1 MIEID
6 LSGRTALVTGAGRG
20 IGEEIADRFAQAGAD
35 IIAVARTE
43 SEIEETVERVEAEHG
58 VEGLAVPTDLAEE
71 DEIDALVQKSVE
83 TFGVP
88 EILVNNAAL
97 NLAGP
102 LLDMPIEDVDA
113 MLAVNLRGLFVL
125 TQRWAREFRAD
136 NPGYGRVVN
145 ISSATSHL
153 GVPRMTLYSGTNGGV
168 RSVTRG
174 FASELADDGATVNT
188 VTPGLIGIDR
198 IEDLVEEQGD
208 DIYDLDRIPM
218 GDLGDPEDI
227 ANACLFYASDLAD
240 YVTGTE
246 LVVDGGV
253 TFTAGLYK

>member
-1 MIEID
+1 MIDID
-6 LSGRTALVTGAGRG
+6 LSGQTALVTGAGRG
-20 IGEEIADRFAQAGAD
+20 IGEEIANRFAQAGAD
-35 IIAVARTE
+35 IVAVARTE
-43 SEIEETVERVEAEHG
+43 SEIEETVEQVEADHG

-71 DEIDALVQKSVE
+71 DEIDALVDESVD

-125 TQRWAREFRAD
+125 TQRWSREFRAEA
-136 NPGYGRVVN
+136 PGHGRVVN
-145 ISSATSHL
+145 IASATSHL

-174 FASELADDGATVNT
+174 FASELADDNVTINT

-208 DIYDLDRIPM
+208 EIYDLDRIPM

>member
-1 MIEID
+1 MIDID
-6 LSGRTALVTGAGRG
+6 LSGQTALVTGAGRG
-20 IGEEIADRFAQAGAD
+20 IGKEIANRFAQAGAD

-43 SEIEETVERVEAEHG
+43 SEIEATVAHVEAEHG
-58 VEGLAVPTDLAEE
+58 VEGLAVPTDLANKK
-71 DEIDALVQKSVE
+71 EIDALVEESVE

-125 TQRWAREFRAD
+125 TQRWAREFRAET
-136 NPGYGRVVN
+136 PGHGRVVN
-145 ISSATSHL
+145 IASATSHL

-174 FASELADDGATVNT
+174 FASELANEGATVNT

-198 IEDLVEEQGD
+198 IEELVEEQGD
-208 DIYDLDRIPM
+208 EIYDLEQIPM

-227 ANACLFYASDLAD
+227 ANACLFYSSELASYL
-240 YVTGTE
+240 TGTE